1 MNFSISFLA
10 HTPYSFWICLKNHT
24 RLQHSIIVIIKK
36 TVITSILIQK
46 NLSSLSHFSISE
58 HVIGQIDSR
67 GVRKRERERGRDS
80 FCYAELPS
88 RKKELSLLSFFF
100 VSIFLSFFFI
110 MPFRQ
115 CSVHLFSHT
124 HTFTNI
130 VFRLPFLNKL
140 SIYISFFK

>member
-1 MNFSISFLA
+1 MFEKS
-10 HTPYSFWICLKNHT
+10 YSFAAFHHCYY
-24 RLQHSIIVIIKK
+24 KK

-67 GVRKRERERGRDS
+67 GVRKRERERERQLLLRRVA
-80 FCYAELPS
+80 F
-88 RKKELSLLSFFF
+88 KKKRTFFAFFFF
-100 VSIFLSFFFI
+100 VSIFLPFFFI
-110 MPFRQ
+110 MPFCQ